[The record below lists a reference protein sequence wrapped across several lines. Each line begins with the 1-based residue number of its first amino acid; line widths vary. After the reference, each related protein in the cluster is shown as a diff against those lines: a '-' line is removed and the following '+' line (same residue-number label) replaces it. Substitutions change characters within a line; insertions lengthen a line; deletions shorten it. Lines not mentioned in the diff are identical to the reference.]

1 MSEASEVSFTSEM
14 NVFDS
19 GGTETRA
26 ACGRMIR
33 RRARPRA
40 MPIVGAASHC
50 PLGTRG
56 SRRG

>member
-1 MSEASEVSFTSEM
+1 MTRISDASDVSLTSEM

-33 RRARPRA
+33 RS
-40 MPIVGAASHC
+40 VGAGDM
-50 PLGTRG
+50 PMV
-56 SRRG
+56 